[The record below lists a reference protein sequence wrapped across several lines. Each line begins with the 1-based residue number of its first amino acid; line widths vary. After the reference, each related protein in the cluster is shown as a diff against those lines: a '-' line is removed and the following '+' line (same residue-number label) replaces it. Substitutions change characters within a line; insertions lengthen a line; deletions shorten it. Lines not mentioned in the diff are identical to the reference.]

1 MKQIVSPLSA
11 FLGKEP
17 QMDKRII
24 YQTDEG
30 GVAIICPAPEALGLY
45 GIEAIAV
52 KDVPAGKPYKIVDV
66 SEIPTD
72 RSNRDAWT
80 VDEADLTD
88 GFGGESNE
96 FPAPEVIEEATE
108 EVIEEEQVEVQDAD

>member
-1 MKQIVSPLSA
+1 
-11 FLGKEP
+11 
-17 QMDKRII
+17 MDKRII